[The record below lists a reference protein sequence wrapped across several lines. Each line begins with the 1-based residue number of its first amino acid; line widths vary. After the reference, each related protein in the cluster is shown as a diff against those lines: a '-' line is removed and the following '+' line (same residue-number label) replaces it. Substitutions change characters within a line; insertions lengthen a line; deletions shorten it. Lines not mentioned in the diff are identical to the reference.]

1 MLELVYKIPSMCI
14 LLTVSPQVDPEK
26 NTENM
31 TSMSSTVLH
40 LMLVCILCVV
50 LIKLVFYY

>member
-26 NTENM
+26 KHREHDLN
-31 TSMSSTVLH
+31 VLYGPASDAGLH
-40 LMLVCILCVV
+40 IMCCAD
-50 LIKLVFYY
+50 